1 MSVDEIVE
9 DLKPQISSQSKAEI
23 RTLCSEYMRL
33 AYPLY
38 AITKKREIK
47 YFSYGANIFEVSLK
61 KDDNI
66 ITEIS
71 VSPTESWDASSLV
84 KIDGLD
90 IEETIRRCLSEF
102 STCIN
107 MAALWDK
114 NNT

>member
-1 MSVDEIVE
+1 MSVDDIIE
-9 DLKPQISSQSKAEI
+9 DLKPQISSQSKAEM

-33 AYPLY
+33 AYPIY
-38 AITKKREIK
+38 AIIKKRDIK
-47 YFSYGANIFEVSLK
+47 HFSYGASTFEVSLK
-61 KDDNI
+61 RENDI
-66 ITEIS
+66 ITDIS
-71 VSPTESWDASSLV
+71 VSPAESWDSSNLV

-90 IEETIRRCLSEF
+90 IEETIRWCLSEF